1 MAGSSPPRNNTI
13 AGEPCTVPFQ
23 SGDRM
28 KNAIRLVIGLALAWT
43 LAPAAADAQAFQ
55 MLFVFPS
62 GSDSDPAPDGAV
74 PVAGLIKVGK
84 YLYGTAASGANIFHE
99 PPWGCGFSNGC
110 GSIFSVNAVTGKLTT
125 LYKFCSLA
133 NCADG
138 GHPLAGLVYRDG
150 SFYGTTETG
159 GNSTAGSG
167 AGTVYKL
174 TQDGGG
180 AWVETVLYNFCSTKI
195 YCRDGNNPS
204 ALLVFDSAGM
214 LYGTTAGGPP
224 EGGYGTVFKLDPTTG
239 VLTTLHRFTG
249 GTDGSTPVPGLVF
262 GKGGDLYG
270 TTEYGGDSGNGT
282 VFRLKPT
289 TGKLATILAF
299 PTAYHNGN
307 PYWPLGTN
315 PVAALLVGKNGTLY
329 GTTPFGGTVG
339 SGVVFELTQSGGG
352 GTPWNETVLHS
363 FCIDAYCSDGDGAE
377 PNGPLVLD
385 KSGLLYGTTLG
396 GGTGDVTTYPSGTVF
411 VLDPTS
417 LALSILHTFNGVAG
431 TFTTFPN
438 GDQPAAGLAIDYPSG
453 GGSVLYGTTQ
463 YGGSTTEDSCYVG
476 YDGGCGT
483 VFKLTP

>member
-55 MLFVFPS
+55 MLSVFPS
-62 GSDSDPAPDGAV
+62 GSGSDPAPDGAV

-214 LYGTTAGGPP
+214 LYGTTAGGRADDVAP
-224 EGGYGTVFKLDPTTG
+224 
-239 VLTTLHRFTG
+239 LHRRYRWQHACSRIGVRQG
-249 GTDGSTPVPGLVF
+249 GRSLRHDGVWRRQRQRHGVQTQANDREAGH
-262 GKGGDLYG
+262 
-270 TTEYGGDSGNGT
+270 DSR
-282 VFRLKPT
+282 F
-289 TGKLATILAF
+289 
-299 PTAYHNGN
+299 
-307 PYWPLGTN
+307 
-315 PVAALLVGKNGTLY
+315 
-329 GTTPFGGTVG
+329 
-339 SGVVFELTQSGGG
+339 
-352 GTPWNETVLHS
+352 
-363 FCIDAYCSDGDGAE
+363 SDGV
-377 PNGPLVLD
+377 P
-385 KSGLLYGTTLG
+385 
-396 GGTGDVTTYPSGTVF
+396 
-411 VLDPTS
+411 
-417 LALSILHTFNGVAG
+417 
-431 TFTTFPN
+431 
-438 GDQPAAGLAIDYPSG
+438 QRQ
-453 GGSVLYGTTQ
+453 SVLAPGNQ
-463 YGGSTTEDSCYVG
+463 PGRGFAGGQERHALRHHPVRRH
-476 YDGGCGT
+476 GGFGRR
-483 VFKLTP
+483 VRADAERRRRHAVE